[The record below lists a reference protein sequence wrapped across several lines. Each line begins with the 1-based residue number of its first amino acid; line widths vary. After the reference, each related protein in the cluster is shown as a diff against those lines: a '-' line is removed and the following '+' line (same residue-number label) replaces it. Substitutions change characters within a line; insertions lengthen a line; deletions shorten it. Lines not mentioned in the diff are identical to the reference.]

1 MNGAGPVGLL
11 GGTFDPIHHA
21 HLRLAHE
28 AQAACGLDH
37 VRFVPSATPPHRGTP
52 GATAEQ
58 RLAMVELAIADH
70 PGFVADRREL
80 DRTQPSY
87 TIHTL
92 ESLRAEF
99 GAARPICLLL
109 GADAFRLLETWHRW
123 RDLFA
128 AAHLVVAH
136 RPGFDPLPD
145 TPALVDEYRRRR
157 IDDAAALARQ
167 SAGCLLPLAIT
178 PLDISASAIRAE
190 RMAGGSPRYL
200 LPDSVLGYIESH
212 HLYQRGTAW

>member
-1 MNGAGPVGLL
+1 MSHAGPVGLL

-28 AQAACGLDH
+28 ARAVCGLDH

-92 ESLRAEF
+92 ESLRTEF
-99 GAARPICLLL
+99 GADRPICLLL

-157 IDDAAALARQ
+157 IDDPAALARQ
-167 SAGCLLPLAIT
+167 PAGCLLPLAIT

-212 HLYQRGTAW
+212 HLYRSVAAG

>member
-37 VRFVPSATPPHRGTP
+37 VRFVPSATPPHRDTP

-92 ESLRAEF
+92 ESLRTEF
-99 GAARPICLLL
+99 GAGRPICLLL

-128 AAHLVVAH
+128 FAHLVVAH
-136 RPGFDPLPD
+136 RPGFDPQPD
-145 TPALVDEYRRRR
+145 TPALAEEYRRRLTE
-157 IDDAAALARQ
+157 APALA
-167 SAGCLLPLAIT
+167 SHPAGGILPLAIT

-190 RMAGGSPRYL
+190 RLAGGSPRYL

-212 HLYQRGTAW
+212 HLYQREAA

>member
-1 MNGAGPVGLL
+1 VNGPGPVGLL

-28 AQAACGLDH
+28 AQVACGLDH

-92 ESLRAEF
+92 ESLRIEF
-99 GAARPICLLL
+99 GADRPICLLL

-128 AAHLVVAH
+128 SAHLVVAH

-157 IDDAAALARQ
+157 IDDPAALARQ
-167 SAGCLLPLAIT
+167 PAGCLLPLAIT

-190 RMAGGSPRYL
+190 RIAGGSPRYL
-200 LPDSVLGYIESH
+200 LPDSVLGYIETH
-212 HLYQRGTAW
+212 HLYRSVAAA

>member
-1 MNGAGPVGLL
+1 MNGTGPVGLL

-28 AQAACGLDH
+28 AQAVCGLDH
-37 VRFVPSATPPHRGTP
+37 VRFVPSATPPHRDTP

-92 ESLRAEF
+92 ESLRTEF

-128 AAHLVVAH
+128 FAHLVVAH
-136 RPGFDPLPD
+136 RPGFDPEPD
-145 TPALVDEYRRRR
+145 TAALAEEYRRRVA
-157 IDDAAALARQ
+157 DGPAALARQ
-167 SAGCLLPLAIT
+167 PAGSILPLTIT

-190 RMAGGSPRYL
+190 RSAGGSPRYL

-212 HLYQRGTAW
+212 HLYQGGGG

>member
-1 MNGAGPVGLL
+1 MSGAGPVGLL

-28 AQAACGLDH
+28 AHAACGLDH

-58 RLAMVELAIADH
+58 RLAMVELAIAGH
-70 PGFVADRREL
+70 PGFIADRREL

-92 ESLRAEF
+92 ESLRYDF

-128 AAHLVVAH
+128 TAHLVVAH
-136 RPGFDPLPD
+136 RPGFDPQPD
-145 TPALVDEYRRRR
+145 TPALVDEYRRRL
-157 IDDAAALARQ
+157 IDDPAALARQ
-167 SAGCLLPLAIT
+167 PAGCILRLPIT
-178 PLDISASAIRAE
+178 ALDISASAIRAE
-190 RMAGGSPRYL
+190 RLAGGSPRYL

-212 HLYQRGTAW
+212 HLYERGTA

>member
-1 MNGAGPVGLL
+1 MNGPGPVGLL

-37 VRFVPSATPPHRGTP
+37 VRFVPSATPPHRDTP

-70 PGFVADRREL
+70 PGFFADRREL
-80 DRTQPSY
+80 DRSQPSY

-92 ESLRAEF
+92 ESLRTEL
-99 GAARPICLLL
+99 GADRPICLLL

-157 IDDAAALARQ
+157 IDDPSALARQ
-167 SAGCLLPLAIT
+167 PAGCLLPLAIT

-190 RMAGGSPRYL
+190 RMAGGSPCYL

-212 HLYQRGTAW
+212 HLYRSVAGG

>member
-1 MNGAGPVGLL
+1 VNGPGPVGLL

-70 PGFVADRREL
+70 PGFFADRREL
-80 DRTQPSY
+80 DRSQPSY

-92 ESLRAEF
+92 ESLRTEL
-99 GAARPICLLL
+99 GADRPICLLL

-157 IDDAAALARQ
+157 IDDPSALARQ
-167 SAGCLLPLAIT
+167 PAGCLLPLAIT

-190 RMAGGSPRYL
+190 RMAGGSPCYL

-212 HLYQRGTAW
+212 HLYRSVAGG